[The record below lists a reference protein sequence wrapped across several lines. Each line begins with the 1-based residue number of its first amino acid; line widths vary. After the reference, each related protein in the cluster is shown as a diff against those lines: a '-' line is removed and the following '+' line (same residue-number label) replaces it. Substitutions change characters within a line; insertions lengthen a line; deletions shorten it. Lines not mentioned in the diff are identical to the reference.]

1 MIPVAAQPEPA
12 DFDRRVRQ
20 PGLAFLA
27 GQGITHSAPSELRWK
42 DHWRHCLVHLHAAY
56 DGICAFLGVYIEP
69 VTGARTVEHFR
80 PKRTHPQ
87 LAYEWSN
94 YRLVCNTLN
103 GRKGDHEDVLDPFTL
118 APDTFCIEFTSGRI
132 YPDPVLEA
140 REPVTFAAA
149 EATIRRLRLDDAEC
163 RGVRTAHFGDYLAGD
178 VSADFLRRHSPFV
191 WYELRRQGLL

>member
-1 MIPVAAQPEPA
+1 
-12 DFDRRVRQ
+12 
-20 PGLAFLA
+20 
-27 GQGITHSAPSELRWK
+27 
-42 DHWRHCLVHLHAAY
+42 
-56 DGICAFLGVYIEP
+56 
-69 VTGARTVEHFR
+69 
-80 PKRTHPQ
+80 
-87 LAYEWSN
+87 
-94 YRLVCNTLN
+94 
-103 GRKGDHEDVLDPFTL
+103 DVLDPFTL

-163 RGVRTAHFGDYLAGD
+163 RGVRTAHFSDYLAGD